1 MAITHDQF
9 LELLREEGLK
19 FARFDTGTAVLLPFG
34 SCTVLA
40 DLIEDGEAVLVAA
53 GGVFNLSGCSNK
65 AAGLEWI
72 ATRNYRI
79 KIGRWGYDPGDG
91 EVRIDYVHPIEDGDL
106 TGRQLA
112 RLIHTLAREARM
124 RVGELARAA
133 SNGSAASTE
142 DADDEDQDDSGPFGG
157 IEDLL
162 DTRGGVGGSRDLG
175 VSFSPDEIPDG
186 AVSEAQ
192 WMEMVVRALRVAA
205 PGVAA
210 LTGSCDHARIA
221 TWMDQ
226 LRQLRDRS
234 VAESEESWATA
245 TLRDAHGLSQEEEL
259 ALLWVASRRV
269 AGDNRISEGEI
280 SGVVGSQGASATQR
294 LLELGL
300 LKPRDDDGL
309 PPYCLS
315 DLALASLGQFLGPSA
330 PA

>member
-1 MAITHDQF
+1 MAITQEQF
-9 LELLREEGLK
+9 LELLREEDLK
-19 FARFDTGTAVLLPFG
+19 FARFDTGSAVLLPFG
-34 SCTVLA
+34 SCTVRA

-72 ATRNYRI
+72 ATRNYGI
-79 KIGRWGYDPGDG
+79 KIGRWGYDPRDG

-106 TGRQLA
+106 TGKQLA
-112 RLIHTLAREARM
+112 RLIRTLAGEARL

-133 SNGSAASTE
+133 NNGSAASTE

-157 IEDLL
+157 LEDLL
-162 DTRGGVGGSRDLG
+162 GALMGARDSG
-175 VSFSPDEIPDG
+175 ISFSPDEIPDSS
-186 AVSEAQ
+186 VSEAQ
-192 WMEMVVRALRVAA
+192 WMEMVIRALHVAA
-205 PGVAA
+205 PGLAA

-221 TWMDQ
+221 SWMDQ
-226 LRQLRDRS
+226 LRGLRDRS

-245 TLRDAHGLSQEEEL
+245 ALRDEHGLSQEEEL

-269 AGDNRISEGEI
+269 AGDNRIGDGEI
-280 SGVVGSQGASATQR
+280 SSVVGPEGASATQR
-294 LLELGL
+294 LLALGL
-300 LKPRDDDGL
+300 LKPSDDDGL

-315 DLALASLGQFLGPSA
+315 DLALASLGQFLGSSA